1 MTTPTPVHIP
11 LLNPNEPEARLV
23 AINVNSRDYVHKFD
37 VLCTIE
43 TTKSTADITAEAEG
57 YIIGFNFHAGQIVR
71 AGDVLCYLAN
81 SPDSTPPNADSYH
94 KEKSNSSADLELSPN
109 GIPDGMRITKP
120 AISLARQHNLD
131 LNILPLDSLITEQ
144 FVKDYLDDQASESKY
159 PKLDVELK
167 PKSIIIYGGGGHG
180 KTLIELILLMSDY
193 HIIGVI
199 DDGIKSNEYILG
211 IPVLGGNEILADLY
225 SSGVRLAVNAIGGIG
240 DATIR
245 TKVFKKL
252 AQTGF
257 ECPVVVHPTAFVESS
272 AVLSQ
277 GVQVFAHAYVGSE
290 SHIGYGVIVNTG
302 SIISHGCQ
310 VGNYANISP
319 GAILAG
325 DVTLGEGVLVGMG
338 VTVNLGVKVGIG
350 ARIGN
355 GATIKSDVPEN
366 CFVKAGSTWPQ

>member
-1 MTTPTPVHIP
+1 MTTPIPVHIP
-11 LLNPNEPEARLV
+11 LLNPNEPEAKLV
-23 AINVNSRDYVHKFD
+23 AINVNSGDYVHQYD
-37 VLCTIE
+37 VLCTLE

-57 YIIGFNFHAGQIVR
+57 YIIGLNFHEGQIVR
-71 AGDVLCYLAN
+71 AGDALCYLAN
-81 SPDSTPPNADSYH
+81 APDATPPNAVSDH
-94 KEKSNSSADLELSPN
+94 NEKSTSSTDPELSPN
-109 GIPDGMRITKP
+109 GIPNGLRITKP
-120 AISLARQHNLD
+120 GITLARQHNLD
-131 LNILPLDSLITEQ
+131 LNTLPINSLITEQ
-144 FVKDYLDDQASESKY
+144 FVRDLLDDLALETKY

-167 PKSIIIYGGGGHG
+167 PNSIIIYGGGGHG
-180 KTLIELILLMSDY
+180 KTLIELILLMGDY
-193 HIIGVI
+193 HITGVI

-240 DATIR
+240 DVAIR
-245 TKVFKKL
+245 MKVFKKL

-257 ECPVVVHPTAFVESS
+257 ECPVVLHPSAIIENS
-272 AVLSQ
+272 AVLTQ

-302 SIISHGCQ
+302 SIISHGCH

-325 DVTLGEGVLVGMG
+325 DVTLGESVLVGMG
-338 VTVNLGVKVGIG
+338 ATVNLGVKIGKG

-355 GATIKSDVPEN
+355 GATIKSDVPETS
-366 CFVKAGSTWPQ
+366 FVKAGSIWP

>member
-1 MTTPTPVHIP
+1 MTTTIPVHIP

-23 AINVNSRDYVHKFD
+23 TINVNSGDYVHQYD

-57 YIIGFNFHAGQIVR
+57 YIIGLNFQEGQILH

-81 SPDSTPPNADSYH
+81 APDTTPPNADSYH
-94 KEKSNSSADLELSPN
+94 MQRSSSSADPELSPN
-109 GIPDGMRITKP
+109 WIPDGMRITKP
-120 AISLARQHNLD
+120 AITLARQHNLD
-131 LNILPLDSLITEQ
+131 LNNLPIDSLITEQ
-144 FVKDYLDDQASESKY
+144 FVKDILDDQAIESKY

-167 PKSIIIYGGGGHG
+167 PNSIIIYGGGGHG
-180 KTLIELILLMSDY
+180 KTLIELIRLMGDY
-193 HIIGVI
+193 DIIGVI

-211 IPVLGGNEILADLY
+211 IPVLGGNDLLADLY

-252 AQTGF
+252 SQTGF
-257 ECPVVVHPTAFVESS
+257 ECPVVLHPTAFIENS

-310 VGNYANISP
+310 VGNFANISP

-338 VTVNLGVKVGIG
+338 VTVNLGVSIGTG

-355 GATIKSDVPEN
+355 DATIKSDVPEN
-366 CFVKAGSTWPQ
+366 SFVKAGSTWPQ